1 MAAIELRN
9 LSKHFGDVPAVRG
22 IDLAIGDGEFIVLVG
37 PSGCGK
43 TTTLRMI
50 AGLESVSGGSIAF
63 DGEEVNRLPPKGR
76 DIAMVFQ
83 SYALYPHMTV
93 FANMAFGLRLSGVDR
108 AQIGERVRAAAEL
121 LNISELLRRRPREL
135 SGGQRQRVAM
145 GRAIVRQPRAFLFD
159 EPLSNLDANLRA
171 QMRVEI
177 KRLHSQLRTTVVY
190 VTHDQ
195 VEAMTLADRIVVMRD
210 GEIIQSGPP
219 EEVYQAPV
227 DRFVAGFIGAPKM
240 NFLPSR
246 LVQENGALSLPVGDG
261 GAEIRLPT
269 PTSEAL
275 AGTIGKEVEIGL
287 RPEHLAMRTP
297 GEAAEPGR
305 SFPFPVE
312 VVEPLGAETLV
323 FTTISGA
330 EVVARCDPGLHPRPG
345 DRLTAVVDT
354 TKLHLIDP
362 ESGRVLGR

>member
-22 IDLAIGDGEFIVLVG
+22 IDLAIADGEFIVLVG

-50 AGLESVSGGSIAF
+50 AGLESVSGGAIAF
-63 DGEEVNRLPPKGR
+63 DGREVNRLPPKAR

-93 FANMAFGLRLSGVDR
+93 FANMAFGLRLSGVPR
-108 AQIGERVRAAAEL
+108 AQIAERVRAAAEL

-177 KRLHSQLRTTVVY
+177 KRLHGQLRTTVVY

-210 GEIIQSGPP
+210 GEIVQSGPP
-219 EEVYQAPV
+219 EEVYHRPI

-240 NFLPSR
+240 NFLPAR
-246 LVQENGALSLPVGDG
+246 LERENGALCLRVADG
-261 GAEIRLPT
+261 GEIRLPS
-269 PTSEAL
+269 PSPEAGASAEAADVL
-275 AGTIGKEVEIGL
+275 GASVGREIEIGL
-287 RPEHLAMRTP
+287 RPEHLAILP
-297 GEAAEPGR
+297 AGAAADPAR
-305 SFPFPVE
+305 SLPFPVE
-312 VVEPLGAETLV
+312 VVEPLGAETP
-323 FTTISGA
+323 
-330 EVVARCDPGLHPRPG
+330 RLHHHR
-345 DRLTAVVDT
+345 
-354 TKLHLIDP
+354 
-362 ESGRVLGR
+362 GRGGGRAL

>member
-1 MAAIELRN
+1 M
-9 LSKHFGDVPAVRG
+9 
-22 IDLAIGDGEFIVLVG
+22 
-37 PSGCGK
+37 
-43 TTTLRMI
+43 
-50 AGLESVSGGSIAF
+50 
-63 DGEEVNRLPPKGR
+63 NRLPPKGR

-108 AQIGERVRAAAEL
+108 AQIRERVGAAAEL

-210 GEIIQSGPP
+210 GEIVQSGPP
-219 EEVYQAPV
+219 EEVYQEPV

-246 LVQENGALSLPVGDG
+246 LVRENGALSLPVGDG
-261 GAEIRLPT
+261 GAEIRL
-269 PTSEAL
+269 SASDAL
-275 AGTIGKEVEIGL
+275 TGTVGKDVEIGL

-297 GEAAEPGR
+297 GEAAEPGEASPSRWRWWSR
-305 SFPFPVE
+305 S
-312 VVEPLGAETLV
+312 G
-323 FTTISGA
+323 
-330 EVVARCDPGLHPRPG
+330 PRPSSSPPSRG
-345 DRLTAVVDT
+345 RRWSRAATRASTPAPATSSPRWSTPPSSTSSTPRAAASSAADTRPGYRAPPGKKHGGTARS
-354 TKLHLIDP
+354 
-362 ESGRVLGR
+362 SGWKEPHRSMD